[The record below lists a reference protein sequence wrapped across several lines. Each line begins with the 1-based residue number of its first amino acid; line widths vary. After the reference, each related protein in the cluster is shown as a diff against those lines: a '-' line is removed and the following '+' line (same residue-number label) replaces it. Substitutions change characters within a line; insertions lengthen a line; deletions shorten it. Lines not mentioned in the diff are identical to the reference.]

1 MKNDTPN
8 ELQFIVPVLS
18 AVMVALN
25 LMLLVWLSRIVTVQ
39 RPRLMAQFAEADM
52 ELPVATRLV
61 FSIPSPL
68 LLAVFVAIAGLL
80 VFKEVTITKPAAK
93 LAMNMVASLG
103 LLLLAAL
110 LLMAMRLPLNDDN
123 MVLSQSLAR
132 FERCGDRGCDS
143 PAGGERG
150 DEIHPSGFQNRH
162 EILQNPVRHVL
173 VEDALVAELLEID
186 LQTLQL
192 DALRLRDVAKR
203 KCPDSP
209 LGGKANVLIFPNLDA
224 GNISYK
230 LSQRLG
236 NARAVGPI
244 MLGLV
249 KPCSDLSRGCSVED
263 VVDTTVVTA
272 IRAQWMDD

>member
-132 FERCGDRGCDS
+132 FERCGDCGCD
-143 PAGGERG
+143 PAAGGELG
-150 DEIHPSGFQNRH
+150 DELHPAGFQNRH

-203 KCPDSP
+203 KCPEVG
-209 LGGKANVLIFPNLDA
+209 LA
-224 GNISYK
+224 
-230 LSQRLG
+230 RLG
-236 NARAVGPI
+236 ADGRK
-244 MLGLV
+244 LGAD
-249 KPCSDLSRGCSVED
+249 DLDR
-263 VVDTTVVTA
+263 VVTA
-272 IRAQWMDD
+272 REFVLERLQNVAEILAHLPAPFPLRMILS